1 MNKENQ
7 DLSNRQS
14 TSLDGF
20 ARRMSQAILQSG
32 LNQTEFA
39 YQMGISPGFL
49 SDVVRGNKKPGTEF
63 LYTLH
68 ITFGVSINWLLT
80 GQGTQSGTSPID
92 LQLFKTIQLQI
103 ALVQAAIERGDPH
116 AKILLEL
123 LRSEQL
129 TSLEN
134 GDSSFGELLNSLDTG
149 DTNLDLV
156 LELYNGCLGNAD
168 PVARYQ
174 DLLESV
180 IAHFESKK
188 PLDKLAALM
197 RAHKGG
203 TLQINLNSNSRN
215 AGRDFH
221 EK

>member
-20 ARRMSQAILQSG
+20 ARRTSQAILQSG

-103 ALVQAAIERGDPH
+103 ALVQAAIERGDHH

-123 LRSEQL
+123 LRSKQL
-129 TSLEN
+129 VGPGHDGANFE
-134 GDSSFGELLNSLDTG
+134 ELLNSLDAG
-149 DTNLDLV
+149 DANLDLT

-168 PVARYQ
+168 PEARHQ
-174 DLLESV
+174 DLLETV
-180 IAHFESKK
+180 ITHFESKK
-188 PLDKLAALM
+188 PIDKLAALM
-197 RAHKGG
+197 RANKGG
-203 TLQINLNSNSRN
+203 AIQINLNSNSRN

>member
-7 DLSNRQS
+7 DLSKPQP
-14 TSLDGF
+14 TTLDGF
-20 ARRMSQAILQSG
+20 PARMSQAILHSG
-32 LNQTEFA
+32 LKQTEFA
-39 YQMGISPGFL
+39 NQMGISPGFL
-49 SDVVRGNKKPGTEF
+49 SDVVRGNKKPGAEF
-63 LYTLH
+63 LYALRT
-68 ITFGVSINWLLT
+68 TFGFSIDWLLT
-80 GQGTQSGTSPID
+80 GLGTRGGLSPID
-92 LQLFKTIQLQI
+92 LELFKTIQLQI
-103 ALVQAAIERGDPH
+103 ALVQAAIERRDPH

-129 TSLEN
+129 ASLED

-149 DTNLDLV
+149 DTSLDLI

-180 IAHFESKK
+180 ITHFESKK